1 MQRARLAALAV
12 CAGRAAGDAM
22 RCRAWLAAT
31 ALFARLVQ
39 GGGLDAPAATPQ
51 ELEVEAREIALL
63 EQALSGGNAVMQ
75 FYASLGRPAWELH
88 NATLRVLR
96 AVEIEQLRVL
106 GPGFV
111 DELAQRFT
119 GAVMLVT
126 KETSPLV
133 SGVGA
138 ATPWIGRRGASDDEL
153 LCRISPVVV
162 WEADSF
168 FEATYRT
175 WVDHVLAG
183 AGARM
188 LTRNHRLALPPPPTC
203 AVHSLPPPR
212 ALVDRGRTRTRL

>member
-1 MQRARLAALAV
+1 
-12 CAGRAAGDAM
+12 M
-22 RCRAWLAAT
+22 RCRGWLAAA
-31 ALFARLVQ
+31 ALSAQLAWSA
-39 GGGLDAPAATPQ
+39 GLDAPAATPQ

-63 EQALSGGNAVMQ
+63 EQALSGGDAVMQ

-88 NATLRVLR
+88 NATLRVMR
-96 AVEIEQLRVL
+96 AVEIEQLRAL

-126 KETSPLV
+126 KETTPLV

-138 ATPWIGRRGASDDEL
+138 ATRWSGRRGTSDDEL

-162 WEADSF
+162 READSF
-168 FEATYRT
+168 FEATFSA
-175 WVDHVLAG
+175 WVDHVL

-188 LTRNHRLALPPPPTC
+188 LTRNHRPLRCPQVTTSSCPGGQRPSQDPPVT
-203 AVHSLPPPR
+203 
-212 ALVDRGRTRTRL
+212 

>member
-1 MQRARLAALAV
+1 
-12 CAGRAAGDAM
+12 M

-39 GGGLDAPAATPQ
+39 SGGLDAPAATPQ
-51 ELEVEAREIALL
+51 ELEVDSREIALL

-88 NATLRVLR
+88 NATLRVMR
-96 AVEIEQLRVL
+96 AVEIEQLRAL

-126 KETSPLV
+126 KESTPLV

-138 ATPWIGRRGASDDEL
+138 ATPWTGRRGTSDDEL
-153 LCRISPVVV
+153 MCRISPVVV
-162 WEADSF
+162 WEAGSF
-168 FEATYRT
+168 FEATFRACRA
-175 WVDHVLAG
+175 WVDYLL

-188 LTRNHRLALPPPPTC
+188 LTRYYRLALPLPSAC
-203 AVHSLPPPR
+203 IVHCLPPPR
-212 ALVDRGRTRTRL
+212 ALVGHSRARTRL